1 MLSTRLVAHPGKP
14 TGYRFG
20 VTDTGAT
27 DGAARKRLIFRLPR
41 SAYLAV
47 LFLFM
52 CAVPLAL
59 TDSGGDEG
67 GEVGATWRL
76 VFLAVPV
83 IAAVFI
89 ARTATVVDADGIRVR
104 LAFGS
109 RAMRWDELRGL
120 SITGRSVYAVG
131 NDGSVR
137 LPCVGVS
144 DLAAVARVSAGRL
157 PDIPEAQRKYA
168 PSRRPRRRVVRR

>member
-1 MLSTRLVAHPGKP
+1 
-14 TGYRFG
+14 
-20 VTDTGAT
+20 
-27 DGAARKRLIFRLPR
+27 
-41 SAYLAV
+41 
-47 LFLFM
+47 
-52 CAVPLAL
+52 
-59 TDSGGDEG
+59 
-67 GEVGATWRL
+67 
-76 VFLAVPV
+76 V